1 MSKMGRPKSDNPK
14 NKKVSTRLSEA
25 EYDRL
30 KLYASKHSLTISE
43 VINLSLEYLY
53 SSREW
58 KWRVFFVYL
67 KGDQSWKR
75 NVKIVEEEFFV
86 KVKHFVKRKVDI
98 RMNIKIPLE
107 IGRQFNSVDLLK
119 LREREK
125 TNRKRT

>member
-58 KWRVFFVYL
+58 KWRVFFVY
-67 KGDQSWKR
+67 WK
-75 NVKIVEEEFFV
+75 E
-86 KVKHFVKRKVDI
+86 
-98 RMNIKIPLE
+98 
-107 IGRQFNSVDLLK
+107 
-119 LREREK
+119 
-125 TNRKRT
+125 TNHGKET